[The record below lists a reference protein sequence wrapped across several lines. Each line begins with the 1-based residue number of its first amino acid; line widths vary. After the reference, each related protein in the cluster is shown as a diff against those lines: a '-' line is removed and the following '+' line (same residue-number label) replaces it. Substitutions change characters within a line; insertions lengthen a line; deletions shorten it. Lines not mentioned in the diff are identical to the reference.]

1 MATVQNVN
9 QYATYTDDMPVYVSI
24 FERPKKPSGRPK
36 TCKLSDEQKKERART
51 ISRKYYNDNHDYCV
65 LRQFIYDE
73 KKIKRKRKKRN
84 TF

>member
-1 MATVQNVN
+1 MENNRKMATTTTQIFNPSFKN
-9 QYATYTDDMPVYVSI
+9 PDDMPVYVSI

-51 ISRKYYNDNHDYCV
+51 ISRKYYTDNHDYCV

-73 KKIKRKRKKRN
+73 KKKK
-84 TF
+84 